1 MNVCTTCGLP
11 TDLCMC
17 EEIAKE
23 SQEILVKIA
32 KKKFGKEYTIISG
45 LDEKDIDI
53 KDLTKKL
60 KNKFA
65 CGGTVKEGKIELQ
78 GNHIKTQDAQAVFTE
93 IMVKLGFPPETI
105 NIKWKKN
112 LLVGKSR

>member
-1 MNVCTTCGLP
+1 
-11 TDLCMC
+11 MC

-23 SQEILVKIA
+23 SQEIIVKIER
-32 KKKFGKEYTIISG
+32 KKFGKEYTIISG
-45 LDEKDIDI
+45 LDTKDIDI

-65 CGGTVKEGKIELQ
+65 CGGTTKAGKIELQ
-78 GNHIKTQDAQAVFTE
+78 GNHIRTQNAQTTFTTT
-93 IMVKLGFPPETI
+93 MVNLGFPPETI

-112 LLVGKSR
+112 LLARRSR